1 MHLKNP
7 DLTETYPV
15 IILSEGKVNRIF
27 IGKSCGKFG
36 ITLDIPSII
45 TNLIMFFFFDQWLY
59 IRKDEYCKKNLI

>member
-27 IGKSCGKFG
+27 IGKGCGKFG

-45 TNLIMFFFFDQWLY
+45 TNLIMFFFFDQ
-59 IRKDEYCKKNLI
+59 